1 MQDVF
6 GRNITYL
13 RLSVTDK
20 CNLRCR
26 YCMPSEGIC
35 SIEHEKILT
44 QEEMIMAVKASSS
57 LGIRKV
63 RITGGEP
70 LVKKNIL
77 SIVEGISQLEGI
89 DNISMTTNGTLLS
102 SFAADL
108 KKAGLRNINISLD
121 TLNSE
126 KYRTIT
132 RIGTL
137 DDALSGLESVLS
149 AGFEKIKINSVLMG
163 GFNDDEIGKLS
174 SLTLK
179 YPVDV
184 RFIELMPMTEDE
196 FFSPGFFISNRK
208 VLEALPTLERVG
220 SDDSV
225 AKLYRLPGAKGNIGL
240 ISPLSDHFCFSCN
253 RLRLTADGHIKPCL
267 HSRLEYPIKGL
278 DYQGMVEM
286 FKKAILS
293 KPQKHNALSYDERS
307 EAGRYMNTIGG

>member
-44 QEEMIMAVKASSS
+44 QEEMIMAVKASFS

-137 DDALSGLESVLS
+137 DDALSGLESALS

-163 GFNDDEIGKLS
+163 GFNDDEIEKLS

-208 VLEALPTLERVG
+208 VLEALPSLERVG

>member
-137 DDALSGLESVLS
+137 DDALSGLESALS

>member
-1 MQDVF
+1 
-6 GRNITYL
+6 
-13 RLSVTDK
+13 
-20 CNLRCR
+20 
-26 YCMPSEGIC
+26 MPSEGIC

-121 TLNSE
+121 TLDSE

-137 DDALSGLESVLS
+137 DDALSGLESALS

-163 GFNDDEIGKLS
+163 GFNDDEIEKLS
-174 SLTLK
+174 SLTLQ

-208 VLEALPTLERVG
+208 VLEALPSLERVG

-293 KPQKHNALSYDERS
+293 KPQKHNALSYEARS

>member
-1 MQDVF
+1 
-6 GRNITYL
+6 
-13 RLSVTDK
+13 
-20 CNLRCR
+20 
-26 YCMPSEGIC
+26 
-35 SIEHEKILT
+35 
-44 QEEMIMAVKASSS
+44 MA
-57 LGIRKV
+57 
-63 RITGGEP
+63 
-70 LVKKNIL
+70 
-77 SIVEGISQLEGI
+77 
-89 DNISMTTNGTLLS
+89 
-102 SFAADL
+102 
-108 KKAGLRNINISLD
+108 
-121 TLNSE
+121 
-126 KYRTIT
+126 
-132 RIGTL
+132 
-137 DDALSGLESVLS
+137 
-149 AGFEKIKINSVLMG
+149 EKIKINSVLMG
-163 GFNDDEIGKLS
+163 GFNDDEIEKLS

-208 VLEALPTLERVG
+208 VLEALPSLERVG

-286 FKKAILS
+286 FRKAILS
-293 KPQKHNALSYDERS
+293 KPKKHNALSYDERS

>member
-121 TLNSE
+121 TLDSE

-137 DDALSGLESVLS
+137 DDALSGLESALS

-163 GFNDDEIGKLS
+163 GFNDDEIEKLS
-174 SLTLK
+174 SLTLQ

-208 VLEALPTLERVG
+208 VLEALPSLERVG